1 MHQRHNGHKN
11 SLNNKDH
18 KQHPQLSSRHL
29 HQQNAF
35 KPQWPWTLLKVT
47 SIKNA
52 LNILLCH
59 RTKDTLKPQWPQIS
73 SEQQWSRMKLKSQWP
88 WPLFTITGIKN
99 CPQQSA
105 MHLPQKHLQITLIQT
120 QTSLNLIKNKTLYP
134 VILLH
139 QKYLMITLTHKL
151 TKVYPE
157 LTNSKWH
164 DSQQTRMGGLKAE
177 TQK

>member
-105 MHLPQKHLQITLIQT
+105 MHLPQKHLQTTVATIIIWIT
-120 QTSLNLIKNKTLYP
+120 N
-134 VILLH
+134 
-139 QKYLMITLTHKL
+139 ITN
-151 TKVYPE
+151 E
-157 LTNSKWH
+157 LTILYYMCTKSTFRPRGHENN
-164 DSQQTRMGGLKAE
+164 E
-177 TQK
+177 